1 MMQQQMNQH
10 NQRCLSLDLVW
21 FQQGWMYEVKG
32 LTYLQPVLPEDKHLP
47 LTAFAE
53 GDTVLWIGSECY
65 DVDF

>member
-1 MMQQQMNQH
+1 
-10 NQRCLSLDLVW
+10 
-21 FQQGWMYEVKG
+21 MYEVKG